1 MNLKQVQVP
10 AVTFYHDLDN
20 WRSLSQ
26 KSKKGNIKVRKPQL
40 LNSLEQIT
48 WN

>member
-10 AVTFYHDLDN
+10 TVAFKHDLDN
-20 WRSLSQ
+20 RCSLTQ
-26 KSKKGNIKVRKPQL
+26 KSKKGNVNVRKPQV

-48 WN
+48 